1 MSAARPL
8 RSHSLPLGGLSVDV
22 SPGPRTGELLAKR
35 AGMQARPWAACRT
48 KGAT

>member
-1 MSAARPL
+1 MSPHGRPKGEFP
-8 RSHSLPLGGLSVDV
+8 RAGLSGDM
-22 SPGPRTGELLAKR
+22 SPCLHMGERLAKR